1 MIVSA
6 HAAAGAALGS
16 IMKTKSYKDW
26 ALLVAAGVASH
37 AVLDFIP
44 YWYSDHSV
52 FIAVDT
58 ALIIVISLA
67 IIYGTGRF
75 YPVLVGTIAAVAPD
89 LEHVLVEYSIIL
101 EETVYIS
108 HRAWFPRSIIPPF
121 WGILIQAIFT
131 IFFIWAAFRYKRPPE
146 E

>member
-1 MIVSA
+1 LIVSA

-37 AVLDFIP
+37 VVLDFVP
-44 YWYSDHSV
+44 YWYSDHPV

-58 ALIIVISLA
+58 ALVFVIAGA

-75 YPVLVGTIAAVAPD
+75 YPVLVGAIAAAAQD
-89 LEHVLVEYSIIL
+89 IEHVLAEYSIFL
-101 EETVYIS
+101 EEAVFIS
-108 HRAWFPRSIIPPF
+108 HRPWFPRTILSPF
-121 WGILIQAIFT
+121 WGLLIQAVFIVFV
-131 IFFIWAAFRYKRPPE
+131 IWAAFRYKRPPKE
-146 E
+146 